1 MNWFAKMVFD
11 GGGKYSKYIQSFLK
25 SNDNVSYRNIITSFF
40 ILGIPLFIE
49 LFLILNYPEPKFVL
63 IDYSSY
69 YATVK
74 VIGLLTNF
82 TLLFILF
89 ASVHSKLMRKISI
102 LLWLLILHIPAN
114 LDLICARVT
123 GTLLSNGFM
132 FAIFNTHLQEAL
144 LVIKEYSVFICVNL
158 VIIGHAFCLKPEK
171 RYVNKK
177 YSIYAGILLMYSIY
191 GSIIQPFNRVI
202 TTFSAHIE
210 DLKDFDQF
218 RKIQAP
224 IEGIQTK
231 SKGKETYVL
240 VIGESVDRKHMGI
253 YGYNRPT
260 TPYFE
265 KIKNELFVFKD
276 VTTAHVFTAAAV
288 KSMLLI
294 QDNSKKIYSLIQFF
308 KSAGFKTFWFSNQGK
323 AHLFDNSIMRFGKS
337 CDEYA
342 FIHGKDVIYSS
353 ENYNLTFED
362 EQRRLKLWDE
372 NLMKYFE
379 KALSDSSEKK
389 LIILHLKGSHP
400 PLDMRYPP
408 EFAKFSLPQKYHDR
422 KKALGVCLFDNS
434 ILYTDHIL
442 NEVIKS
448 LKQGSETSAML
459 YLSDHGQDVYD
470 TKECTLTA
478 RTWPHGYEVPFVVWI
493 SEKYRKD
500 NAEFINS
507 WDMNLKYVTDKTA
520 YSLIDLA
527 RLSHPSVDLSNSVF
541 FSRNHAEPAKDC
553 KE

>member
-1 MNWFAKMVFD
+1 MNWFVNMIFD
-11 GGGKYSKYIQSFLK
+11 GGGRQKTLLDKSKSIKSRNKINTLISFL
-25 SNDNVSYRNIITSFF
+25 V
-40 ILGIPLFIE
+40 LGLPFFIE
-49 LFLILNYPEPKFVL
+49 LFLALNYHE
-63 IDYSSY
+63 SY
-69 YATVK
+69 YKLVVYNPIQTVK
-74 VIGLLTNF
+74 KVLELFSIFVSLYA
-82 TLLFILF
+82 LFITV
-89 ASVHSKLMRKISI
+89 SSRTIRKISV
-102 LLWLLILHIPAN
+102 LFWLLILYVPAN
-114 LDLICARVT
+114 FDLICVRIT
-123 GTLLSNGFM
+123 GALLSNDFM
-132 FAIFNTHLQEAL
+132 FAIFNTHLRETLLIIQEYFA
-144 LVIKEYSVFICVNL
+144 FILISLAIVVC
-158 VIIGHAFCLKPEK
+158 AFCLKPVK
-171 RYVNKK
+171 RYWNKK
-177 YSIYAGILLMYSIY
+177 YSICAAMLLACSIF
-191 GSIIQPFNRVI
+191 GSEWQSFNKIISA
-202 TTFSAHIE
+202 FSAHIE
-210 DLKDFDQF
+210 DLKDIDRFCKMQT
-218 RKIQAP
+218 P
-224 IEGIQTK
+224 IEGIKTK
-231 SKGKETYVL
+231 SEGKETYVF

-342 FIHGKDVIYSS
+342 FIGGKDVIYSS

-372 NLMKYFE
+372 NLLKYFE
-379 KALSDSSEKK
+379 KALSDSAKKK
-389 LIILHLKGSHP
+389 LIVLHLNGSHYP
-400 PLDMRYPP
+400 IDMRYPP
-408 EFAKFSLPQKYHDR
+408 DFAKFSLPQKYYDR
-422 KKALGVCLFDNS
+422 EKALGVCLFDNS

-442 NEVIKS
+442 SEVIKS
-448 LKQGSETSAML
+448 LKKSGETSAML
-459 YLSDHGQDVYD
+459 YLSDHGQDIND
-470 TKECTLTA
+470 TEECILTA
-478 RTWPHGYEVPFVVWI
+478 RTWPHGYEVPFVVWV
-493 SEKYRKD
+493 SEKYRKT

-527 RLSHPSVDLSNSVF
+527 RLSHPSVDLSNSIF
-541 FSRNHAEPAKDC
+541 FSRNHAKPAKDC